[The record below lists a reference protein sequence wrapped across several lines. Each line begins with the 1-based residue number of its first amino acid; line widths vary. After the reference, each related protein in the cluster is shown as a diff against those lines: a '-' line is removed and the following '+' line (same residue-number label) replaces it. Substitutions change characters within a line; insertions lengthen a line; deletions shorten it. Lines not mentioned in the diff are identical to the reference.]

1 MRPKPSNGM
10 LSSDITDC
18 SLDEAQGEEARLR
31 SKQGRQVQFTSKA
44 ERDKA
49 INNEIEQVQQLM
61 KRKDHLFKDMTSKT
75 KDLEKQISNVEAET
89 GELRAQLDGRKETIE
104 ELAAECREAEE
115 EKAKLDDERRYPIL

>member
-10 LSSDITDC
+10 LSGDITDC

-89 GELRAQLDGRKETIE
+89 HELRAQLDGRKETIE

-115 EKAKLDDERRYPIL
+115 EKAKLDDERRYSIV